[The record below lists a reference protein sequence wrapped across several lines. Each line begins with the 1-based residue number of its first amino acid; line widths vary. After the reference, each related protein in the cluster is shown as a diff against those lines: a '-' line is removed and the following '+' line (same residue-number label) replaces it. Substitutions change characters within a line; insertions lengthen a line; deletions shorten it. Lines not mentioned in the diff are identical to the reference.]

1 MHSDPLFSEFVALLQ
16 LYGISLSLI
25 YLLTCSRL
33 EYTEISLRIG
43 NPFHCEGDFPGGT
56 GGKESACHA
65 GDAHSN
71 FRFQEE
77 ICHCF
82 HLFPSICHEVMG
94 PDAMLLVF
102 FNIEF

>member
-25 YLLTCSRL
+25 YLLTCSRV

-65 GDAHSN
+65 GDVSLIPGLGRSLEGGHGNPLQYLAG
-71 FRFQEE
+71 
-77 ICHCF
+77 II
-82 HLFPSICHEVMG
+82 P
-94 PDAMLLVF
+94 
-102 FNIEF
+102 